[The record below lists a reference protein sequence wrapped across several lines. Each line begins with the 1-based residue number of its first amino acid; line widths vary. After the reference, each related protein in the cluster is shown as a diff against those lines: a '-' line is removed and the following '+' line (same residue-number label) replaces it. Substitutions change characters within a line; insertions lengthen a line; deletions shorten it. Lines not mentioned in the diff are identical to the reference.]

1 MNELQKLIQ
10 ERKALDARIAEL
22 RHAMVDCGRA
32 QLSYDPYNSR
42 WRVMFCPIDLNPYH
56 DPRFREKEPGRVSV
70 AYGKDKEKLI
80 EEIPMVIADLHGLY
94 ANCKGITE
102 DDEDEP

>member
-10 ERKALDARIAEL
+10 ERKILDARIAEL

-32 QLSYDPYNSR
+32 QLSYDPNNNR
-42 WRVMFCPIDLNPYH
+42 WRVMFCPIELEAQH
-56 DPRFREKEPGRVSV
+56 DPRFKYKEPGRVTV
-70 AYGKDKEKLI
+70 AFGRDKEKLI

-102 DDEDEP
+102 DDEDES